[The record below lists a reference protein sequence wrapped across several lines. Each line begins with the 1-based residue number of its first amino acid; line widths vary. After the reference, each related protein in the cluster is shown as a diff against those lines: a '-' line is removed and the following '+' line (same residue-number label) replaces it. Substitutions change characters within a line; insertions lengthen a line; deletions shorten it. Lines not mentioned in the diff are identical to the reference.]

1 MNIATIDI
9 NQALPQI
16 HKLLENASN
25 GEEIIITK
33 NNQPMVK
40 ISSVKQINQR
50 PSLFGSDKNIIAI
63 TDDFD
68 EPLEDFNDYI

>member
-9 NQALPQI
+9 NQALPQMN
-16 HKLLENASN
+16 KLLENASN

-33 NNQPMVK
+33 NDQPMVK
-40 ISSVKQINQR
+40 ISSVKKINQR
-50 PSLFGSDKNIIAI
+50 PPLFGSDKNIIAI